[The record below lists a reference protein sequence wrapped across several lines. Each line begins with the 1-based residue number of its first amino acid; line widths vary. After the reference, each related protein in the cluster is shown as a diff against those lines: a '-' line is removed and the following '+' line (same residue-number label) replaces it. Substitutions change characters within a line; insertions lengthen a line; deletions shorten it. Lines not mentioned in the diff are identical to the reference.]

1 MYYEIQTHNIIFYI
15 LCKYDLPSPNF
26 FCYRR
31 ILFDLEICAKQ
42 YNNDNLITT
51 AISMPTTYI
60 T

>member
-1 MYYEIQTHNIIFYI
+1 MKYKPITSYSIPI
-15 LCKYDLPSPNF
+15 LCKYDLGDDF
-26 FCYRR
+26 FCHRR

-51 AISMPTTYI
+51 VISMPTTYI